1 MVAALY
7 TLYYI
12 NSAFLI
18 LVVLLQS
25 GRGGG
30 LGEFGGG
37 GGASTTFGSRG
48 ASTILQRLTVY
59 SAVGF
64 MVLSITLAIISS
76 KQRDA
81 GRGEIVAE
89 EQMDPA
95 IQDQNTD
102 GEDAPGMLSDE
113 PEAEDAADDA
123 QDPAGLETQ
132 EAEQEPAEN
141 ADENDEDE
149 E

>member
-37 GGASTTFGSRG
+37 GGASTTFGARG
-48 ASTILQRLTVY
+48 ASSILQRLTVY
-59 SAVGF
+59 SAIAF

-76 KQRDA
+76 RSKDA

-89 EQMDPA
+89 EQMEPA
-95 IQDQNTD
+95 IQDRSGDDAPLMINNDIQD
-102 GEDAPGMLSDE
+102 AEDPQDAPVEAQDEDANDVEG
-113 PEAEDAADDA
+113 AQEDA
-123 QDPAGLETQ
+123 E
-132 EAEQEPAEN
+132 
-141 ADENDEDE
+141 
-149 E
+149 

>member
-37 GGASTTFGSRG
+37 GGSSTTFGSRG
-48 ASTILQRLTVY
+48 ASTILQQLTVY
-59 SAVGF
+59 SAIAF
-64 MVLSITLAIISS
+64 MTLSLTLAIISS
-76 KQRDA
+76 RERDVA
-81 GRGEIVAE
+81 RGQIVAE
-89 EQMDPA
+89 EQMNPA
-95 IQDQNTD
+95 I
-102 GEDAPGMLSDE
+102 EDAGDADAPEMLSEDPQSAPDAPT
-113 PEAEDAADDA
+113 PEED
-123 QDPAGLETQ
+123 
-132 EAEQEPAEN
+132 
-141 ADENDEDE
+141 
-149 E
+149 

>member
-7 TLYYI
+7 TLYHI

-48 ASTILQRLTVY
+48 ASTILQQLTVY

-64 MVLSITLAIISS
+64 MTLSIALAIISS
-76 KQRDA
+76 RERDV
-81 GRGEIVAE
+81 GRGQIVAE
-89 EQMDPA
+89 DQMDPA
-95 IQDQNTD
+95 IKDTD
-102 GEDAPGMLSDE
+102 EVPGMLSGE
-113 PEAEDAADDA
+113 PENAPDSAPDALELD
-123 QDPAGLETQ
+123 QDPAEQ
-132 EAEQEPAEN
+132 DPVNEAPVEQDPEP
-141 ADENDEDE
+141 
-149 E
+149 

>member
-48 ASTILQRLTVY
+48 ASTILQQLTVY
-59 SAVGF
+59 SAIGF
-64 MVLSITLAIISS
+64 MTLSITLAIISS
-76 KQRDA
+76 RERDV
-81 GRGEIVAE
+81 GRGQIVAE
-89 EQMDPA
+89 EQMAPS
-95 IQDQNTD
+95 IQDTQD
-102 GEDAPGMLSDE
+102 VPGMLSEEPEGTPAPE
-113 PEAEDAADDA
+113 PEALDLDE
-123 QDPAGLETQ
+123 DPA
-132 EAEQEPAEN
+132 P
-141 ADENDEDE
+141 
-149 E
+149 

>member
-1 MVAALY
+1 MAAALY

-37 GGASTTFGSRG
+37 SSSAVFGSRG
-48 ASTILQRLTVY
+48 ASTLLQKLTVY
-59 SAVGF
+59 SATTF
-64 MVLSITLAIISS
+64 MVLSLALAIFSS
-76 KQRDA
+76 RQSDV

-89 EQMDPA
+89 EQLVPSLGA
-95 IQDQNTD
+95 
-102 GEDAPGMLSDE
+102 G
-113 PEAEDAADDA
+113 
-123 QDPAGLETQ
+123 QDPALPP
-132 EAEQEPAEN
+132 ASAPPASDAVEQAPVM
-141 ADENDEDE
+141 E
-149 E
+149 ELPQDDTAIEIDQDL

>member
-37 GGASTTFGSRG
+37 GGASTTFGARG
-48 ASTILQRLTVY
+48 ASSILQRLTVY
-59 SAVGF
+59 SAIAF

-76 KQRDA
+76 RSKDA

-89 EQMDPA
+89 EQM
-95 IQDQNTD
+95 
-102 GEDAPGMLSDE
+102 
-113 PEAEDAADDA
+113 
-123 QDPAGLETQ
+123 
-132 EAEQEPAEN
+132 EQIGRASCRERV
-141 ADENDEDE
+141 DVS
-149 E
+149 

>member
-37 GGASTTFGSRG
+37 GGASTTFGARG
-48 ASTILQRLTVY
+48 ASSILQRLTVY
-59 SAVGF
+59 SAIAF

-76 KQRDA
+76 RSKDA

-89 EQMDPA
+89 EQM
-95 IQDQNTD
+95 
-102 GEDAPGMLSDE
+102 E
-113 PEAEDAADDA
+113 PRS
-123 QDPAGLETQ
+123 
-132 EAEQEPAEN
+132 
-141 ADENDEDE
+141 E
-149 E
+149 EHTSELQSRGH

>member
-37 GGASTTFGSRG
+37 GGGASTTFGSRG

-59 SAVGF
+59 SAIGF

-76 KQRDA
+76 RSKDA
-81 GRGEIVAE
+81 GRGQIVAE
-89 EQMDPA
+89 EQMAPA
-95 IQDQNTD
+95 IQD
-102 GEDAPGMLSDE
+102 GSSDE
-113 PEAEDAADDA
+113 APVMLNNQEQGSDDL
-123 QDPAGLETQ
+123 QEIPTQ
-132 EAEQEPAEN
+132 P
-141 ADENDEDE
+141 ADEGANDADEPSEDTP
-149 E
+149 

>member
-37 GGASTTFGSRG
+37 GGASTTFGARG
-48 ASTILQRLTVY
+48 ASSILQRLTVY
-59 SAVGF
+59 SAIAF

-76 KQRDA
+76 RSKDA

-89 EQMDPA
+89 EQMEPA
-95 IQDQNTD
+95 IQDRSGDDAPVMINNDIQD
-102 GEDAPGMLSDE
+102 AEDPQDAPVEAQDEDANDVEG
-113 PEAEDAADDA
+113 AQEDA
-123 QDPAGLETQ
+123 E
-132 EAEQEPAEN
+132 
-141 ADENDEDE
+141 
-149 E
+149 